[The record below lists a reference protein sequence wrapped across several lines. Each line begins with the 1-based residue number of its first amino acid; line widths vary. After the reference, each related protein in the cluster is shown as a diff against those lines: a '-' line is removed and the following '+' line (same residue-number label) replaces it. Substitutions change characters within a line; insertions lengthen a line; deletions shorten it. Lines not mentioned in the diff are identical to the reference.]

1 MRSNSASM
9 CSGANYFISSDGG
22 TTGSGTACWRR
33 SKPRLMP
40 AVRSYGWCASTGQSS
55 KPDRDAEVEHPPDET
70 LGRSRSGRTTKL
82 HLACDGRGRVL
93 AAVLT
98 PGQRHEST
106 QLGPVLDA
114 IRVPRRGGRGRPRK
128 RPDHV
133 IADQGYIYPTCLRLL
148 RRRSIP
154 YTFPEWRDQ
163 RRWRAAQPG
172 ARSLSTQRA
181 IRRGTSSSDRW
192 VA

>member
-70 LGRSRSGRTTKL
+70 LGCSRSGRTTKL

-114 IRVPRRGGRGRPRK
+114 IRVPRRGGRGRPGSGPTMSSRTRATSI
-128 RPDHV
+128 RPAGV
-133 IADQGYIYPTCLRLL
+133 YC
-148 RRRSIP
+148 
-154 YTFPEWRDQ
+154 
-163 RRWRAAQPG
+163 AA
-172 ARSLSTQRA
+172 AASRTRSLSGGTSA
-181 IRRGTSSSDRW
+181 DGARRGPAPARFRHNTQYGAGRHRSI
-192 VA
+192 